1 MVKDRKNISF
11 IDFESFEKREE
22 EGYLIVNC
30 TPVGMYPNIDSFPIS
45 KEVSKKY
52 ENSVDLIYNP
62 SETKFLKFARENE
75 KKSVNGLYMLIA
87 QAVEA
92 EEIWQE
98 RKISNE
104 VIKNI
109 MKEEL

>member
-1 MVKDRKNISF
+1 M
-11 IDFESFEKREE
+11 DFESFEKREE

-30 TPVGMYPNIDSFPIS
+30 TPVGMYPNIDDSPIS
-45 KEVSKKY
+45 KEISKKY

-62 SETKFLKFARENE
+62 SETKFLKYAKSSG
-75 KKSVNGLYMLIA
+75 KKSVNGFYMLIA

-98 RKISNE
+98 RKIDNE

-109 MKEEL
+109 IKEELWKYLL